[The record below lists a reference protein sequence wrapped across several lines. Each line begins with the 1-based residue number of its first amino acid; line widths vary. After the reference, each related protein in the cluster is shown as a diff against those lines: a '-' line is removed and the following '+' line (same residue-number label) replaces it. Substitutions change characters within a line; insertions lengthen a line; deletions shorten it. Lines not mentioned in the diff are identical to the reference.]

1 MPQRLR
7 NPLTGTGW
15 KCNHFGVKAICY
27 PMPLFII
34 WAKMSD
40 RRSAMVR
47 HSSKQSKARDASRAS
62 FYLLNQVFYI
72 TAQCAG
78 KHMYK
83 TGVSDTKPRSVAERG
98 NVLIQRALAASSIVL
113 YHPTRQRLQIR
124 WCLSDHHPRMRE

>member
-62 FYLLNQVFYI
+62 FYLLNQSSISQHSVRESI
-72 TAQCAG
+72 CTKAR
-78 KHMYK
+78 
-83 TGVSDTKPRSVAERG
+83 VSDTKPRSVAERG
-98 NVLIQRALAASSIVL
+98 NVLIQRALAASSTVL